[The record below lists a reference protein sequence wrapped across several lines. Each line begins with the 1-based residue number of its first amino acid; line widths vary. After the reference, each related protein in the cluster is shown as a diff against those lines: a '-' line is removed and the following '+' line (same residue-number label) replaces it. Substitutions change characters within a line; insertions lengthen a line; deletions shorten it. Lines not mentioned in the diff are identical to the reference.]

1 MWRISQDFTVDA
13 LEYIAEDDLEIA
25 LELEQHDVK

>member
-1 MWRISQDFTVDA
+1 MDA

-25 LELEQHDVK
+25 LELEQHDVKRRWPAGVFA